1 MTEVIFTQNA
11 GRFRKNQVVNFQ
23 PALADFFVSKI
34 RCADFVEKPVGALKP
49 TKEVVP
55 TVDDFNDILATPVPV
70 KKPQGTAKKKKYG
83 TRAAGSY
90 STRDLQAED

>member
-1 MTEVIFTQNA
+1 MTEVVFTQNA

-34 RCADFVEKPVGALKP
+34 RCADFVKKTVEAAKP
-49 TKEVVP
+49 TKEVAP
-55 TVDDFNDILATPVPV
+55 TVDDFNDILATPVPER
-70 KKPQGTAKKKKYG
+70 KPQGAAKKKKYG